1 MRVSS
6 MASRVVPAI
15 GETMAR
21 SSFSKAF
28 NRVNMP
34 VEGRG
39 NKAPLLDLEED
50 PDYEDFR
57 LK

>member
-1 MRVSS
+1 MLGLSY
-6 MASRVVPAI
+6 
-15 GETMAR
+15 
-21 SSFSKAF
+21 SKAF